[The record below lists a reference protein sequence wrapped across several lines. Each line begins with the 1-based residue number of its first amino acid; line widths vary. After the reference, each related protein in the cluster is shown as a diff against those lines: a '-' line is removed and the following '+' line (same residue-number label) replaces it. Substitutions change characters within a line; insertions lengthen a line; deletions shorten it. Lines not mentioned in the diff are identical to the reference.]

1 MAMNVST
8 LIDELVR
15 LKNEFGDM
23 TVYMVVSCELG
34 LLEVGEVGVDVDDT
48 GIILWCQE
56 KERA

>member
-8 LIDELVR
+8 LIDELIR

-23 TVYMVVSCELG
+23 TVYMDVSCELC

-48 GIILWCQE
+48 GIILWSQE
-56 KERA
+56 KESA